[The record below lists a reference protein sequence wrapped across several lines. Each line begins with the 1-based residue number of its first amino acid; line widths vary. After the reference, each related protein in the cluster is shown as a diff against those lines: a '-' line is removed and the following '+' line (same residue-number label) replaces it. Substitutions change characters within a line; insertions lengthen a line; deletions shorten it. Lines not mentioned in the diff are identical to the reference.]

1 MWEFG
6 IGRCFGV
13 RVTGLRTTPG
23 AISGVPSPRA
33 VPPPRRLVL
42 VLVILTITSV
52 IGIAPGERVLG
63 SVVMGTSALAAAV
76 AALLAPV
83 RGVHRQIRRE
93 KQRQLRTL
101 RVQIDAQRRAVLEGQ
116 PDAAELARLPG
127 LLALESRLEAVR
139 EWPFDTSS
147 LARFGLY
154 LLIGLGS
161 WIGAAMVER
170 LIDWG
175 IR

>member
-1 MWEFG
+1 M
-6 IGRCFGV
+6 
-13 RVTGLRTTPG
+13 
-23 AISGVPSPRA
+23 
-33 VPPPRRLVL
+33 
-42 VLVILTITSV
+42 
-52 IGIAPGERVLG
+52 
-63 SVVMGTSALAAAV
+63 
-76 AALLAPV
+76 
-83 RGVHRQIRRE
+83 
-93 KQRQLRTL
+93 
-101 RVQIDAQRRAVLEGQ
+101 QIDAQRRAVLEGQ

>member
-1 MWEFG
+1 M
-6 IGRCFGV
+6 
-13 RVTGLRTTPG
+13 
-23 AISGVPSPRA
+23 
-33 VPPPRRLVL
+33 L
-42 VLVILTITSV
+42 VLVILAITAVLAIS
-52 IGIAPGERVLG
+52 PGEMVLG
-63 SVVMGTSALAAAV
+63 SAVMMTAVLAAAV
-76 AALLAPV
+76 AALLVPV
-83 RGVHRQIRRE
+83 RGVRRQIRRE
-93 KQRQLRTL
+93 KERQLRTL
-101 RVQIDAQRRAVLEGQ
+101 RVQIDDQRHAVLEGQ